1 MSLRLAV
8 PVDTTVVYQSCLTFS
23 NFRMAGTLSR
33 TPTPTSLVM
42 THPGAAAATTPR
54 TLPRSRP
61 PSTDKLPRFARG
73 ESFRQTPRNDLS
85 SLPKEPKKAY
95 QNNEPVEDGWPSQ
108 SGQLLSHHSCQ
119 IICLNHSFFK
129 VNNVWTLSHC
139 SISVEK
145 VFENQ
150 GNMNFEE

>member
-33 TPTPTSLVM
+33 TPTPTSLVT
-42 THPGAAAATTPR
+42 THPGAAAATTLR
-54 TLPRSRP
+54 TLPHSRP

-95 QNNEPVEDGWPSQ
+95 QNNEPVEDG
-108 SGQLLSHHSCQ
+108 
-119 IICLNHSFFK
+119 
-129 VNNVWTLSHC
+129 
-139 SISVEK
+139 
-145 VFENQ
+145 
-150 GNMNFEE
+150 